1 MKKSI
6 IIALSAV
13 LVLAVAAYAN
23 HFDAVKKIGDV
34 TVKTTI
40 ENNPL
45 IVGDNNV
52 TIVLQDKNGESR
64 TDAAVDIYY
73 FMPSMPA
80 MNYEVRTRLKGK
92 TYAAVIKPTMP
103 GTWDAD
109 IRVSMNGEDA
119 QKVTISFEA
128 K

>member
-1 MKKSI
+1 MKKRI
-6 IIALSAV
+6 IIVLSAFLV
-13 LVLAVAAYAN
+13 LVGAAYAD

-45 IVGDNNV
+45 KVGDNNV
-52 TIVLQDKNGESR
+52 TIALMDKNGESM
-64 TDAAVDIYY
+64 TDAAVEIYY

-80 MNYEVRTRLKGK
+80 MNYEVK
-92 TYAAVIKPTMP
+92 TILEGETYGAVIKPTMP
-103 GTWDAD
+103 GAWDAD
-109 IRVSMNGEDA
+109 IRVRMAGEDA
-119 QKVTISFEA
+119 QKVTIRFEA